1 MDVDGIHFDPTPHL
15 VLPVGQGRGPG
26 DRAALDPA
34 EAGRQQVARD
44 FESLFL
50 HQLLQT
56 MCDTIPESDLE
67 DGSSEQIQGL
77 AWSFLAQ
84 AMADQGGLGLW
95 KAIYDQMPPTSAPP
109 DADANGRPENTLD
122 ERL

>member
-15 VLPVGQGRGPG
+15 ALPAAQGGRPG
-26 DRAALDPA
+26 DGAALDPA
-34 EAGRQQVARD
+34 EAERRQVARD

-56 MCDTIPESDLE
+56 MRDTIPESDLE
-67 DGSSEQIQGL
+67 DESSEQIQGM

-95 KAIYDQMPPTSAPP
+95 KTIYDQMPPASAPP
-109 DADANGRPENTLD
+109 DVDATGRPENTLD